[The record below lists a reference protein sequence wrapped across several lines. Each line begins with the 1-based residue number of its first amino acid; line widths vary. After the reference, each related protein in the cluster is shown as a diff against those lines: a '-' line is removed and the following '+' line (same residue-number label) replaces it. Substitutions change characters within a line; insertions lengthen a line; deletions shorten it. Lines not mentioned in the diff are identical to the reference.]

1 MFRFIFGTW
10 IGRILMFLAAVGAAV
25 WGVRRFLGLDQAESD
40 DWAPSPEESPV
51 ETNTGSTDVDASLL
65 EILACPD
72 DKQPIVKI
80 DDKIVCTHCGKRY
93 PIRDGIPV
101 MLLDEAED
109 GPVPTEAEVAAARAA
124 LKGEQTTAS
133 TATEE
138 TTPATATEEAAGE
151 AMDVSAD
158 GGSADQAAEG
168 AEKKDG

>member
-40 DWAPSPEESPV
+40 DWPPSPEEPPA
-51 ETNTGSTDVDASLL
+51 ETSAGSTDVDASLL

-72 DKQPIVKI
+72 DKQPIVKM
-80 DDKIVCTHCGKRY
+80 DDKIVCTACGKRY

-101 MLLDEAED
+101 MLIDEAEE

-124 LKGEQTTAS
+124 PEAASAATEDDAEAS
-133 TATEE
+133 TDA
-138 TTPATATEEAAGE
+138 
-151 AMDVSAD
+151 
-158 GGSADQAAEG
+158 GSADQAAAG
-168 AEKKDG
+168 EKQAG